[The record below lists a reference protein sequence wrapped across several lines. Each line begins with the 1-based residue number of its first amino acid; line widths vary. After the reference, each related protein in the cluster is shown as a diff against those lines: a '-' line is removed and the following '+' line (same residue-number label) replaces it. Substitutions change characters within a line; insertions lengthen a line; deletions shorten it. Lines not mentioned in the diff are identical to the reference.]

1 MLRSMTGF
9 GRCEISDNNRKITVE
24 MKSVNHRYLDINIR
38 LPKKLYFFESEIRN
52 IIKGVLE
59 RGKVDVFISYE
70 DLSEGSTCL
79 KYNEAL
85 AKEYF
90 DTVSKIAES
99 FGVHNDASATYI
111 ARCPE
116 VVIMEEQPV
125 DEEELERLVTE
136 AMKGALEE
144 MVKVRERE
152 GENLRNNLLTK
163 TESLQKMVA
172 FIEERSPQILT
183 EYRAK
188 IDLKV
193 KELLENASI
202 DENRVAAEVTL
213 FADKVCIDEEIV
225 RLGSHISNMNENL
238 KKGDRVGRKLDFIAQ
253 EMNREANTILS
264 KTSDMDITNMGIEL
278 KNTIEE
284 IREQVQNIE

>member
-1 MLRSMTGF
+1 MIKSMTGF
-9 GRCEISDNNRKITVE
+9 GRCEISKNDRKITVE

-38 LPKKLYFFESEIRN
+38 MPKKLYFYEAELRN

-85 AKEYF
+85 AREYY
-90 DTVSKIAES
+90 DTVCKISED
-99 FGVHNDASATYI
+99 FNVHNDATATYI

-116 VVIMEEQPV
+116 VVIMEEQAV
-125 DEEELERLVTE
+125 DEEELEKLVTE
-136 AMKGALEE
+136 VMNGALVE
-144 MVKVRERE
+144 MVKVREKE
-152 GENLRNNLLTK
+152 GENLKTNLLTK
-163 TESLQKMVA
+163 LSTMREIVA

-188 IDLKV
+188 LDLKV
-193 KELLENASI
+193 QEMLENAGL
-202 DENRVAAEVTL
+202 DENRIAAEVTL
-213 FADKVCIDEEIV
+213 FADKVCVDEEIV
-225 RLGSHISNMNENL
+225 RLGSHISAMDDNL

-264 KTSDMDITNMGIEL
+264 KTSDIDITNMGIEL

>member
-1 MLRSMTGF
+1 MIRSMTGF
-9 GRCEISDNNRKITVE
+9 GRCEISENNRKITVE

-38 LPKKLYFFESEIRN
+38 LPKKLYFFEAEVRN

-85 AKEYF
+85 AKEYY
-90 DTVSKIAES
+90 DTVCKISET
-99 FGVHNDASATYI
+99 FGVHNDASATYL

-116 VVIMEEQPV
+116 VVIMEEQAV
-125 DEEELERLVTE
+125 DEEELEKLVSE
-136 AMKGALEE
+136 AMNGALAE

-152 GENLRNNLLTK
+152 GENLKNNLLTK
-163 TESLQKMVA
+163 TETMKKIVA
-172 FIEERSPQILT
+172 FIEERAPLILT

-193 KELLENASI
+193 KELLENAAI

-225 RLGSHISNMNENL
+225 RLGSHISSMNDNL
-238 KKGDRVGRKLDFIAQ
+238 VKGDRVGRKLDFIAQ

-264 KTSDMDITNMGIEL
+264 KTSDLDITNMGIEL

>member
-90 DTVSKIAES
+90 DTVSKIAEG

-125 DEEELERLVTE
+125 DEEELEKLVTE

-152 GENLRNNLLTK
+152 GENLRNNLLNK
-163 TESLQKMVA
+163 TENLQKIVA

-188 IDLKV
+188 LDLKV
-193 KELLENASI
+193 KELLENAAI

>member
-1 MLRSMTGF
+1 MIKSMTGF
-9 GRCEISDNNRKITVE
+9 GRCEISKNDRKITVE

-38 LPKKLYFFESEIRN
+38 MPKKLYFYEAELRN

-85 AKEYF
+85 AREYY
-90 DTVSKIAES
+90 DTVCKISED
-99 FGVHNDASATYI
+99 FNVHNDVTATYI

-116 VVIMEEQPV
+116 VVIMEEQAV
-125 DEEELERLVTE
+125 DEEELEKLVTE
-136 AMKGALEE
+136 AMNGALVE
-144 MVKVRERE
+144 MVKVREKE
-152 GENLRNNLLTK
+152 GENLKTNLLTK
-163 TESLQKMVA
+163 LSTMREIVA

-188 IDLKV
+188 LDLKV
-193 KELLENASI
+193 QEMLENAGL
-202 DENRVAAEVTL
+202 DENRIAAEVTL
-213 FADKVCIDEEIV
+213 FADKVCVDEEIV
-225 RLGSHISNMNENL
+225 RLGSHISAMDDNL

-264 KTSDMDITNMGIEL
+264 KTSDIDITNMGIEL